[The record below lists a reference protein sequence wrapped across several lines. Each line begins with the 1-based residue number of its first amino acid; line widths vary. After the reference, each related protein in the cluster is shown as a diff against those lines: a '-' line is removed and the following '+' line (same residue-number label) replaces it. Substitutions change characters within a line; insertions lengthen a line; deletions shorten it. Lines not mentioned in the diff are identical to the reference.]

1 MTEENE
7 KAVAIKV
14 PTGREEEK
22 SKREQRKKKLI
33 REDLSE
39 EEKKKKDELE
49 LLITR
54 LTDPSEEVINLSL
67 SLLNTEII
75 HTSGLLSSSLL
86 TLRVLKQHYNDIIEI
101 HKNMP
106 FLECK
111 KKLSNMISALSA
123 TIGDENNIIKYII
136 SGHKEDL
143 VNYGHEYIKNVMN
156 KLLNEYKNLK
166 EEEIT
171 INGTTT
177 LLTVEEKQEKLNH
190 IYDMVNVIVPY
201 CFKHKTE
208 YEAVDLLV
216 EVDKL
221 NEILLYIDEESCDR
235 VILYLLNMSHYCP
248 STDDYYR
255 LMEVILSIL
264 KKEKRH
270 IEYLK
275 IILKLNRREDV
286 KELIFE
292 CMDQLLCKQIALVC
306 ARHGIYLEFSD
317 EEKEKYKDTLNL
329 NELQSLSSGEHL
341 SPFFLKL
348 AKDLEVEEPKL
359 PEDVYK
365 SHLDERRN
373 ACAWDSAKQN
383 LSATFVNA
391 FVNAGF
397 CKDKLMTVDSSAWIF
412 KNKDHGIMSV
422 TASMGLLL
430 LWNVEEGL
438 SQIDKFQY
446 SSDLY
451 IKSGALMAFGL
462 VCSNI
467 KNECDPAYALLGEHI
482 HSANS
487 MERIGAILGLGYAYA
502 GTNREDMLE
511 YLVPPLV
518 DNSISIE
525 CSVFAAV
532 SLGLIF
538 VGSKNRE
545 VAEYITE
552 TVFEREKIN
561 NCLSTPVAKLYGVA
575 LGLLFLC
582 CREKCETIISA
593 LDIVKHPIANYIKLT
608 VEGMAFAGSND
619 VLKVQKMLQVCVEKR
634 DEEHTSANNTTTV
647 SSHTLDAATT
657 AAATSPSSVAIP
669 TTNATVN
676 AMPGA
681 TTNATSNTTTNNAA
695 NTGTASAPSPSP
707 SPAFAPGSVPAST
720 PERTAEHNAMDSSTP
735 VTSSNVAENRS
746 RAPTPPRPTT
756 VAATA
761 GHRAAGVSTLPR
773 GVGTLNADNKKKS
786 LRTAKETAKTSSA
799 PISPEEILDQCVA
812 ILNIALIALTD
823 DISTEMTIRTF
834 DHFLQFANVDQ
845 KKAIPLAFALLF
857 TSHPKPAVI
866 DVLSKLTHDQDA
878 DTALHA
884 IISLGL
890 VGAGTNNSKIAVLLR
905 QLASFYYKDS
915 SATFVV
921 RLAQGLLYMGKGLLT
936 INPIYSNR
944 SVINLVSLGSLLVTI
959 HALLQMKDTI
969 LGKYHYMLYYLVP
982 CIYPRML
989 VTVDEHLEPLPV
1001 SVRVGQAVDVVAQ
1014 AGKPKRITGFQT
1026 HTTPVL
1032 LSHTDKAELA
1042 TEEYI
1047 PLNDT
1052 LEGVV
1057 ILRKNPEYV
1066 PPVNM

>member
-7 KAVAIKV
+7 KAVAIRV
-14 PTGREEEK
+14 PTSREEEK
-22 SKREQRKKKLI
+22 SKQEHRKKKLI

-39 EEKKKKDELE
+39 EEKKKKEELE

-101 HKNMP
+101 HKKMP
-106 FLECK
+106 YLECK

-136 SGHKEDL
+136 SGNKEDL

-177 LLTVEEKQEKLNH
+177 LLTVEEKQDKLNH
-190 IYDMVNVIVPY
+190 IYDMVNIIVPY

-221 NEILLYIDEESCDR
+221 NDILLYIDEESCDR

-264 KKEKRH
+264 KKEKRY

-275 IILKLNRREDV
+275 ILLKLNRREDV

-292 CMDQLLCKQIALVC
+292 CADQLLCKQIALVC

-317 EEKEKYKDTLNL
+317 EEKEKYKETLDL
-329 NELQSLSSGEHL
+329 NELQTLSSGEHL

-348 AKDLEVEEPKL
+348 AKELEVEEPKL

-383 LSATFVNA
+383 LSSTFVNA

-518 DNSISIE
+518 DNSISVE

-582 CREKCETIISA
+582 CREKCETVISA

-608 VEGMAFAGSND
+608 VEGLAFAGSND

-634 DEEHTSANNTTTV
+634 AEEHTSTNNTTV
-647 SSHTLDAATT
+647 LSNTLDAAAGTATT
-657 AAATSPSSVAIP
+657 PSP
-669 TTNATVN
+669 TTT
-676 AMPGA
+676 PIP
-681 TTNATSNTTTNNAA
+681 NATSNNAA
-695 NTGTASAPSPSP
+695 NTGSA
-707 SPAFAPGSVPAST
+707 AAPAST
-720 PERTAEHNAMDSSTP
+720 PERTAENNAVD
-735 VTSSNVAENRS
+735 TSSPVPSLNVTESRS

-756 VAATA
+756 TTTTS
-761 GHRAAGVSTLPR
+761 GHRTGSSTVSR
-773 GVGTLNADNKKKS
+773 NVGTLNVDNKKKS
-786 LRTAKETAKTSSA
+786 LRTTRETAKTSST
-799 PISPEEILDQCVA
+799 PVSPEEVLDQCVA

-944 SVINLVSLGSLLVTI
+944 SVINLISLGSLLVTI

-1057 ILRKNPEYV
+1057 ILKKNPEYV